1 MTNEQFKLIVKQYE
15 RLVFSICLQ
24 FTRNYHEAENLTQE
38 TFISAFKYIDGC
50 DSEKYRQWLARIA
63 SNKARDWLKSAYTR
77 QVDFVNEDNDTIQL
91 LDTAQLPEDSI
102 LTSEAVEKIRNAV
115 MELKEPYK
123 KASIMFFLE
132 EKDYDEISK
141 LLCRPKKTVQT
152 QVLRAKGILQD
163 KLRGGD

>member
-50 DSEKYRQWLARIA
+50 DREKYRQWLARIA
-63 SNKARDWLKSAYTR
+63 SNKARDWLKSAYNKHS
-77 QVDFVNEDNDTIQL
+77 DFTNEDNDSIL
-91 LDTAQLPEDSI
+91 ILDSDPLPEDRV
-102 LTSEAVEKIRNAV
+102 LTGEAVEKIRNAV

-123 KASIMFFLE
+123 KVSVMFFLE

-152 QVLRAKGILQD
+152 QVLRAKSILQE

>member
-15 RLVFSICLQ
+15 KLVFSICLQ

-63 SNKARDWLKSAYTR
+63 SNKARDWLKSAYS
-77 QVDFVNEDNDTIQL
+77 QHVELAGDDEDTEQRPDKTP
-91 LDTAQLPEDSI
+91 LPEDSF
-102 LTSEAVEKIRNAV
+102 LTNEGVGEIKRAV

-123 KASIMFFLE
+123 KVSVMFFLE
-132 EKDYDEISK
+132 EKNYDQISK
-141 LLCRPKKTVQT
+141 QLCRPKKTVQT
-152 QVLRAKGILQD
+152 QVLRAKSILQD
-163 KLRGGD
+163 KLRGGT